1 MATKRRSTTEIASF
15 LGITERH
22 VRRLVVDG
30 VLADDGGG
38 FDLLDTAKRYI
49 AYVSKD
55 HEGRKAR
62 AESARVEA
70 MARRLKIEQHLGRL
84 ISTKELRGLGDEL
97 WGGVLQVW
105 NLCASHLY
113 HGLSGHIDERERLRV
128 VGEIDQTAKAEL
140 HLLRERFAE
149 RLKGAKVELEDAG
162 RIEREMARLAGG
174 DDDDDADGSR

>member
-30 VLADDGGG
+30 VLADDGDG

-55 HEGRKAR
+55 YEGRKAR

-97 WGGVLQVW
+97 WSGVWQTW
-105 NLCASHLY
+105 NLVASHLF
-113 HGLSGHIDERERLRV
+113 HGLAGTDDHERLRV
-128 VGEIDQTAKAEL
+128 VGAIDQTAKAEL

-149 RLKGAKVELEDAG
+149 RLKGVKVELEDAE

-174 DDDDDADGSR
+174 DDDDADGSR